1 MHFFSITFVVR
12 RPQELGQRC
21 SNHSGHHCNQGGWC
35 TWPGQSLNRNSVGRL
50 RIQSTKAPKAQ
61 TEKEKKMWN
70 FVKTKTMQNTH
81 CKTIKIVFH
90 CDCWEPTARLSRQG
104 VCCKRARRKAKGAST
119 VKRCQRLSTGCAHE
133 ICVPA
138 AGMPPAEHENAK
150 TRKPENGENG
160 GNAKH
165 ENGKKR
171 KRRKRENGKN
181 AKTRKAGKPFL
192 QKAKKHY
199 NQLSHYLIKD
209 ARRWEKHKKMETRKL
224 ENSKKCSRFPVV

>member
-1 MHFFSITFVVR
+1 MVR
-12 RPQELGQRC
+12 
-21 SNHSGHHCNQGGWC
+21 
-35 TWPGQSLNRNSVGRL
+35 
-50 RIQSTKAPKAQ
+50 
-61 TEKEKKMWN
+61 
-70 FVKTKTMQNTH
+70 
-81 CKTIKIVFH
+81 
-90 CDCWEPTARLSRQG
+90 
-104 VCCKRARRKAKGAST
+104 GAN
-119 VKRCQRLSTGCAHE
+119 CAHE

-171 KRRKRENGKN
+171 KRRKRGKRQKREN
-181 AKTRKAGKPFL
+181 AQSRKAVFAESKKTL
-192 QKAKKHY
+192 QSIIA
-199 NQLSHYLIKD
+199 LLIKD